1 MARKKT
7 KTKELS
13 LEDVLWNCRV
23 ALRGIGS
30 TEKNRD
36 AVIGLVFLKFAGDKF
51 EKRHAELKEEYPDLP
66 WKNRHFTIQ
75 KMFFT

>member
-30 TEKNRD
+30 TEKI
-36 AVIGLVFLKFAGDKF
+36 VM
-51 EKRHAELKEEYPDLP
+51 
-66 WKNRHFTIQ
+66 Q
-75 KMFFT
+75 